1 VELAPDNSRYLWRLY
16 KNYREL
22 DREDQA
28 REVLEDILKLP
39 DTNDFVRETAAE
51 IKEKAKTKMEGV
63 N

>member
-1 VELAPDNSRYLWRLY
+1 LWRLY